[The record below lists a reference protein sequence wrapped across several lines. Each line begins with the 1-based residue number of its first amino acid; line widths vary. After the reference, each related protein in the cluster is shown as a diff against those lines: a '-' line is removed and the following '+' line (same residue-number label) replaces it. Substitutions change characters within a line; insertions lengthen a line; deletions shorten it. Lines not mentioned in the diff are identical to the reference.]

1 MHHLKNMRAN
11 GARAGSRQNTNIY
24 ITLFIIKYPTLYCRM
39 SQSILLQVDFNYVI
53 GYLLFNS
60 YTSLIIDLLYL
71 LLSTHLSYC
80 WLIYCYKDRCKNKYE
95 IFVCPQMHDV
105 QKQSLGTQS
114 TQQPTTS
121 MAQGSGVAT
130 GTTGA
135 SGDQAGAQPTDDKVE
150 R

>member
-1 MHHLKNMRAN
+1 
-11 GARAGSRQNTNIY
+11 
-24 ITLFIIKYPTLYCRM
+24 
-39 SQSILLQVDFNYVI
+39 
-53 GYLLFNS
+53 
-60 YTSLIIDLLYL
+60 
-71 LLSTHLSYC
+71 
-80 WLIYCYKDRCKNKYE
+80 
-95 IFVCPQMHDV
+95 MHDV